1 MKIERV
7 WYPETGDVTARLCG
21 AALSPLSLLYR
32 AGLGLRGGAG
42 ASAGAGCPV
51 LSVGNL
57 TVGGNGKT
65 PLALEL
71 CRLAQMN
78 GLRPALVFRGYGRR
92 TGEVRVAHRP
102 GARPPAW
109 QDVGDEPAF
118 LARRL
123 PDLPMVVGRDRVAAA
138 LLAVREFSPDLVVCD
153 DAFQH
158 RALHRDLDILAWNV
172 RRGAGNGRLLPAGPL
187 REPLSA
193 ARRADLV
200 VFVNAASRP
209 LEVLR
214 AQHGLPAGVPA
225 VGCDLVPEGWVA
237 AGDWSR
243 LLAAP
248 GAGAFLGVCAIA
260 HPGGFLESCRRA
272 GIELAGSLAFRDHH
286 AFSKRELADIT
297 ARARA
302 LGAAGVLTTEK
313 DLVRLEG
320 AAIGLPVFALRLSL
334 RWGDGA
340 EELLVRRLLE
350 LVERSCRSDGE

>member
-7 WYPETGDVTARLCG
+7 WYPKPGDVAARLCG

-32 AGLGLRGGAG
+32 AGLGLRGGALSG
-42 ASAGAGCPV
+42 AGAGRPV

-71 CRLAQMN
+71 CRLAQKK

-118 LARRL
+118 LARRC
-123 PDLPMVVGRDRVAAA
+123 PDLPVVVGRDRVAAA
-138 LLAVREFSPDLVVCD
+138 RLALREFSPDVVVCD

-158 RALHRDLDILAWNV
+158 RALRRDLDILAWNA

-193 ARRADLV
+193 ARRADLI
-200 VFVNAASRP
+200 VFVNAAARP
-209 LEVLR
+209 LEELR
-214 AQHGLPAGVPA
+214 ARHGLPAGIPVA
-225 VGCDLVPEGWVA
+225 GCDLVPEGWVA
-237 AGDWSR
+237 AGDWNR
-243 LLAAP
+243 LLAVP
-248 GAGAFLGVCAIA
+248 GPGAFLGVCAIA
-260 HPGGFLESCRRA
+260 DPDGFFESCRQA
-272 GIELAGSLAFRDHH
+272 GVELAGSLAFRDHH
-286 AFSKRELADIT
+286 PFSEKELADIT

-313 DLVRLEG
+313 DLGRLEG
-320 AAIGLPVFALRLSL
+320 AALELPVFALRLSV

-350 LVERSCRSDGE
+350 LVERSHRSDGE